1 MTCYAAGLRI
11 SEATRL
17 KPEAIDSQRMVLR
30 VEQGKG
36 QKDRYVMLS
45 ARLLEVLTNYW
56 RAVRPTG
63 AWMFPGAVA
72 GEPIST
78 SAIDATCRRA
88 HRMSKLSKPVT
99 PHSLRHAFAVHLL
112 EAGTDLRTIQ
122 LLLGHRSLST
132 TAQYLRIA
140 TNKVCA
146 ATSPLELLPRPI
158 PKLPRRQRSNI
169 SDGQPHGPLRS
180 GGRGYIP
187 SLRCCLARAA
197 LGLAIDRPTRSYDCH
212 RALPNF
218 GARRPCRTA
227 RPLWPRRIAYN
238 SCRSRSC
245 PKCQWLARAEWIEAR
260 REELLD
266 TQYFHVVFTRSR
278 RDRRDCLPE
287 CQHGLQDPVPRSRR
301 DVAHHRCR
309 SATSRRGDR
318 VFRGASHLGS
328 ESQPSSPSALRRAR
342 RRAVA

>member
-1 MTCYAAGLRI
+1 MTSLRLRMMEDMQVRNLSRNTQDSYLLQVSHFAKSPALLGPEDIHAYQVYLTNEKKLAPRSVQVTVAALRFLYRVTLGLDWDFDRIIPCPKTPKTLAVILSPEEVLHFLGCIESFKHQAILTTCYAAGLRI

-17 KPEAIDSQRMVLR
+17 KPEAIDRQRMVLR

-45 ARLLEVLTNYW
+45 ARLLEVLTDYW

-78 SAIDATCRRA
+78 SAVDATCRQA

-99 PHSLRHAFAVHLL
+99 PHSCGTHLRCTCSKL
-112 EAGTDLRTIQ
+112 EPILRTIQ

-158 PKLPRRQRSNI
+158 PKASSPPALEHFWRPASWAARVRRSRIYSVATGLPGES
-169 SDGQPHGPLRS
+169 STGPR
-180 GGRGYIP
+180 Y
-187 SLRCCLARAA
+187 
-197 LGLAIDRPTRSYDCH
+197 RPTD
-212 RALPNF
+212 AQL
-218 GARRPCRTA
+218 
-227 RPLWPRRIAYN
+227 
-238 SCRSRSC
+238 
-245 PKCQWLARAEWIEAR
+245 
-260 REELLD
+260 
-266 TQYFHVVFTRSR
+266 
-278 RDRRDCLPE
+278 
-287 CQHGLQDPVPRSRR
+287 
-301 DVAHHRCR
+301 
-309 SATSRRGDR
+309 
-318 VFRGASHLGS
+318 
-328 ESQPSSPSALRRAR
+328 
-342 RRAVA
+342 